1 MNTVL
6 DGRLDVISYLPV
18 KEIQERIC
26 GRPDYEIKDLK
37 SITKYQ
43 GEGFSDDSEEDEEY
57 AGEKEEIEK
66 QRRWFWDT
74 LCEFDKE

>member
-26 GRPDYEIKDLK
+26 GRPDYEIKDLE
-37 SITKYQ
+37 SITKYGDEDF
-43 GEGFSDDSEEDEEY
+43 GEDYEEDEE
-57 AGEKEEIEK
+57 
-66 QRRWFWDT
+66 
-74 LCEFDKE
+74 